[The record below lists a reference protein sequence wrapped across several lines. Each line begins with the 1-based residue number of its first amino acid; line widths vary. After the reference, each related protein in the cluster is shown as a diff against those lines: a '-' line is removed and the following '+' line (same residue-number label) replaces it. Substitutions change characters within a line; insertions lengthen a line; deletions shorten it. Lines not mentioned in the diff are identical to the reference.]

1 MTPAPRSRR
10 VAIVGA
16 AVAIAASGLHVVLSL
31 LAILGLSLSDGG
43 GATAPVVG
51 TFAFLVLALATVVV
65 GVFAARG
72 KSLAAMAVAVVHG
85 LLAMLWLTALEA
97 ARSERAELPVYAA
110 KRSEELGELIT
121 WFTILAAAS
130 IVAATGATASWI
142 ASRRRR

>member
-1 MTPAPRSRR
+1 MTLAPRSRR

-31 LAILGLSLSDGG
+31 LAILGLSLTG

-51 TFAFLVLALATVVV
+51 TFAFLGLALATVVT

-72 KSLAAMAVAVVHG
+72 KSVAAMAVAVVHG

-97 ARSERAELPVYAA
+97 ARTERADLPVYDA

-130 IVAATGATASWI
+130 IVAATGATAAWI